1 MIHIPLSRHQS
12 RFNRMAAIK
21 PHPQLVAIAAM
32 AKNRIIGK
40 EGQIPWHIPDEM
52 KWFRKTTTGHAVLMG
67 RKTFESL
74 GKPLPNR
81 LNIVAT
87 RGSGF
92 TNTITIHDLENF
104 DPSLY
109 VTGDQKVYVI
119 GGAEIYAAF
128 LPRCSE
134 LLLTHL
140 HVDVEGDTE
149 FPRFEEQ
156 FINSEI
162 VASHEQFIV
171 VRYVNC
177 LG

>member
-1 MIHIPLSRHQS
+1 M
-12 RFNRMAAIK
+12 K

-40 EGQIPWHIPDEM
+40 EGGIPWHIPDEM
-52 KWFRKTTTGHAVLMG
+52 RWFRKTTTGHAVLMG

-81 LNIVAT
+81 INIVAT

-92 TNTITIHDLENF
+92 PDTVTIRDIESF
-104 DPSLY
+104 DPALY
-109 VTGDQKVYVI
+109 VAPHQKVYVI
-119 GGAEIYAAF
+119 GGAEIYAEF

-140 HVDVEGDTE
+140 NEDAEGDTVFPE
-149 FPRFEEQ
+149 FEKYFEKGEV
-156 FINSEI
+156 I
-162 VASHEQFIV
+162 ATHEKFVI
-171 VRYVNC
+171 VRYATC
-177 LG
+177 Y